1 VDVTGSALY
10 LLDTNITAY
19 IVSGRSPSARE
30 MLKQTLQHAAVAI
43 SATTEAEILF
53 GLELK
58 PEAARLRASIEALF
72 QAVEIR
78 CWDSAA
84 AHAYGRLRGR
94 LKTAGKSLAEM
105 DLLIASHALATGAVL
120 VSHDKAFQHVTPF
133 LTVVDWATDLQGS
146 TSPKPAE

>member
-10 LLDTNITAY
+10 LLETKITAY

-43 SATTEAEILF
+43 STITEAEILF

-58 PEAARLRASIEALF
+58 PEAARLRASVEALF

-94 LKTAGKSLAEM
+94 LKTVGKSLAEM